1 MRLFILGLVVSCSLT
16 PSACAAQTSVSDM
29 DPHEGIARCKTIAEA
44 KEAAR
49 CMCAASNKADSLVQ
63 AEHARA
69 IRDLHLM
76 NAKTQA
82 HRPID
87 TLEVERVIWLQESL
101 QRSQRAWESMRDA
114 NRLIA
119 EGADPRWI
127 EVSWQAKRMED
138 MLEEDHLKAA
148 KRAFASCQQATL
160 DTYDRIRRLSELVP
174 ATAY

>member
-1 MRLFILGLVVSCSLT
+1 MHLTIHFLLAAYLFTPATCSGQGEALN
-16 PSACAAQTSVSDM
+16 V
-29 DPHEGIARCKTIAEA
+29 DPISTVAHCKVITDP

-49 CMCAASNKADSLVQ
+49 CMCSAANKADSLMDV
-63 AEHARA
+63 EFARA
-69 IRDLHLM
+69 IRDLYLM
-76 NAKTQA
+76 NAKA
-82 HRPID
+82 HAERPVD
-87 TLEVERVIWLQESL
+87 TLEVERVKWLQESL

-114 NRLIA
+114 DRLIA

-127 EVSWQAKRMED
+127 EVEWQAKRVDE

-174 ATAY
+174 PAAY